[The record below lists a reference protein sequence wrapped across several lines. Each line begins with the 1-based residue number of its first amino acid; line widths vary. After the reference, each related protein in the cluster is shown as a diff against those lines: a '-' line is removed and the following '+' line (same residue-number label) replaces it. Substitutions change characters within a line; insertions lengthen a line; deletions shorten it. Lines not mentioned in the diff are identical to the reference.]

1 MGERCAAVGVLVSR
15 LIVGAAVHKF
25 DYRSPRF
32 PVDLPI
38 QFTVK
43 TLTLGARCIEISN
56 EGMKLELQEP
66 FPPNAQGT
74 VSILLPEGLLQLDAR
89 VAHAG
94 ETHGGI
100 VFLYK
105 SDRERIAVAELIG
118 VLSAFRNRAGPVLI
132 G

>member
-1 MGERCAAVGVLVSR
+1 MGERWTAAGVLVSR
-15 LIVGAAVHKF
+15 LIEGAAVHKF

-38 QFTVK
+38 QFTVQ

-66 FPPNAQGT
+66 FPPNARGT
-74 VSILLPEGLLQLDAR
+74 VSICHQDGLLELDAR

-94 ETHGGI
+94 ETHGGM

-105 SDRERIAVAELIG
+105 SVRERAAVADLIAG
-118 VLSAFRNRAGPVLI
+118 LSAFRKEACPAPI